1 MSGRAYLVVAALCA
15 AYLGARAATQPASFD
30 FDASAHLGTIAQ
42 VRQFGGLAPAERFP
56 EIVFNLPRGVTYHHL
71 PPLPYLLMASV
82 TGLGQTEP
90 TAAGVL
96 GVARAFSALFAVVT
110 VLSAGV
116 AARNLHRAGIE
127 RQSGVGGGSGRE
139 DDGSW
144 TAAAVVTAGL
154 TLMPSLH
161 AMGASAT
168 TSTWAFASV
177 GLTTAAT
184 TWAMRCGWSRG
195 ATIALAAC
203 AAFVVAVRPTA
214 YPVLLLIPL
223 AMLAAG
229 LSPRAAAPRLGIIA
243 AVALAVNSWW
253 LIRQGLVTGDPLGTV
268 IHVQQHLDGSYPS
281 TIRESPLWPR
291 ADAPWPQWTLVTSSD
306 WLWVALSRMLVR
318 QTWIDPLT
326 LALWAVLGL
335 APAVVVVAARIR
347 GERAAWAAAWPYVV
361 GGLAAAASAFAAA
374 VTLSAQV
381 GWYAYLRDMF
391 ILSLPLAVA
400 IAALAAARPDRLRT
414 ICFTAGLIFAAAANA
429 GYLLVVLS

>member
-1 MSGRAYLVVAALCA
+1 MSGREYLVVAALCV

-56 EIVFNLPRGVTYHHL
+56 EIVFDLPRWVTYHHL
-71 PPLPYLLMASV
+71 PPLPYLLMAGV

-127 RQSGVGGGSGRE
+127 RRSGIGGDPGRE
-139 DDGSW
+139 YDGSW

-184 TWAMRCGWSRG
+184 TWAMRRGWSRG

-229 LSPRAAAPRLGIIA
+229 LSPRAAAPRLGVIA
-243 AVALAVNSWW
+243 AAALAMNSWW

-268 IHVQQHLDGSYPS
+268 IHVQQHLDGSYLG
-281 TIRESPLWPR
+281 TIRESTLWPR

-306 WLWVALSRMLVR
+306 WLWVALSRMLLR

-335 APAVVVVAARIR
+335 APAVVVVAARIAGNGPPGRRR
-347 GERAAWAAAWPYVV
+347 GPSW
-361 GGLAAAASAFAAA
+361 SA
-374 VTLSAQV
+374 
-381 GWYAYLRDMF
+381 GW
-391 ILSLPLAVA
+391 
-400 IAALAAARPDRLRT
+400 RPPPAPSQRP
-414 ICFTAGLIFAAAANA
+414 
-429 GYLLVVLS
+429 

>member
-1 MSGRAYLVVAALCA
+1 MSGRAYLVVAALCV

-56 EIVFNLPRGVTYHHL
+56 EIVFDLPRGVTYHHL
-71 PPLPYLLMASV
+71 PPLPYLLMAGV

-127 RQSGVGGGSGRE
+127 RRSGVGGGSGRE

-168 TSTWAFASV
+168 TNTWAFASV

-184 TWAMRCGWSRG
+184 TWAMRRGWSRG

-229 LSPRAAAPRLGIIA
+229 LSPRAAAPRLGVIA
-243 AVALAVNSWW
+243 AAALAMNSWW

-268 IHVQQHLDGSYPS
+268 IHVQQHLDGSYLG
-281 TIRESPLWPR
+281 TIRESTLWPR

-306 WLWVALSRMLVR
+306 WLWVALSRMLLR

-326 LALWAVLGL
+326 LALWAVLAL

-347 GERAAWAAAWPYVV
+347 GERAAWAAAWPFVV

-414 ICFTAGLIFAAAANA
+414 ICFTGGLTFAAAANA
-429 GYLLVVLS
+429 GFVLAVLP

>member
-1 MSGRAYLVVAALCA
+1 M
-15 AYLGARAATQPASFD
+15 
-30 FDASAHLGTIAQ
+30 
-42 VRQFGGLAPAERFP
+42 
-56 EIVFNLPRGVTYHHL
+56 
-71 PPLPYLLMASV
+71 
-82 TGLGQTEP
+82 
-90 TAAGVL
+90 
-96 GVARAFSALFAVVT
+96 
-110 VLSAGV
+110 
-116 AARNLHRAGIE
+116 
-127 RQSGVGGGSGRE
+127 
-139 DDGSW
+139 DGP
-144 TAAAVVTAGL
+144 AAVVTAGL

-229 LSPRAAAPRLGIIA
+229 LSPRAAAPRLGVIA

-253 LIRQGLVTGDPLGTV
+253 LIRQGMVTGDPLGTV

-326 LALWAVLGL
+326 LALWAVLATGPRRCRRGRAHPRGTGRL
-335 APAVVVVAARIR
+335 GGGVALRR
-347 GERAAWAAAWPYVV
+347 
-361 GGLAAAASAFAAA
+361 SA
-374 VTLSAQV
+374 
-381 GWYAYLRDMF
+381 D
-391 ILSLPLAVA
+391 
-400 IAALAAARPDRLRT
+400 
-414 ICFTAGLIFAAAANA
+414 
-429 GYLLVVLS
+429 

>member
-1 MSGRAYLVVAALCA
+1 MSGRVYLLVAALCA
-15 AYLGARAATQPASFD
+15 AYLGARAATQPANFD
-30 FDASAHLGTIAQ
+30 FDESAHLGTIAD

-56 EIVFNLPRGVTYHHL
+56 EIVFDLPRGVTYHHL
-71 PPLPYLLMASV
+71 PPLPYLLMAGI
-82 TGLGQTEP
+82 TALGQTEP
-90 TAAGVL
+90 TGAGVL

-110 VLSAGV
+110 VLGAGV
-116 AARNLHRAGIE
+116 AARNLHQAGIE
-127 RQSGVGGGSGRE
+127 RRSGIGESSGGES
-139 DDGSW
+139 DGLW

-161 AMGASAT
+161 AMGAAAT
-168 TSTWAFASV
+168 TNTWAFASV
-177 GLTTAAT
+177 GLTTAAA
-184 TWAMRCGWSRG
+184 TWAMRGGWSRG

-229 LSPRAAAPRLGIIA
+229 LSPRAAAPRLGVIA
-243 AVALAVNSWW
+243 AVALVVNSWW

-268 IHVQQHLDGSYPS
+268 IHVQQHLDGNYLG
-281 TIRESPLWPR
+281 TIRESTLWTR

-326 LALWAVLGL
+326 LALWAILAL

-347 GERAAWAAAWPYVV
+347 GERAAWAAAWPFVI

-391 ILSLPLAVA
+391 ILALPLVVA

-414 ICFTAGLIFAAAANA
+414 VCFTAGLSFAAAANA

>member
-1 MSGRAYLVVAALCA
+1 MSGRAYLVVAALCV

-30 FDASAHLGTIAQ
+30 FDASAHLGTIAD
-42 VRQFGGLAPAERFP
+42 VRQFGGPAPAERFP
-56 EIVFNLPRGVTYHHL
+56 EIVFDLPRGATYHHL
-71 PPLPYLLMASV
+71 PPLPYLLMAGV
-82 TGLGQTEP
+82 TALGQTEP

-127 RQSGVGGGSGRE
+127 RRSAIGGGSGRE
-139 DDGSW
+139 YDGSW

-177 GLTTAAT
+177 GLTTAAA
-184 TWAMRCGWSRG
+184 TWAMRRGWSRG

-229 LSPRAAAPRLGIIA
+229 LSPRAAAPRLGVIA
-243 AVALAVNSWW
+243 AVALAVNSGW
-253 LIRQGLVTGDPLGTV
+253 LIRQGLVTGDPLGTA
-268 IHVQQHLDGSYPS
+268 IHVQQHLDGSYLS
-281 TIRESPLWPR
+281 TIRASTLWTR
-291 ADAPWPQWTLVTSSD
+291 ADAPLPQWTLVTSSD

-318 QTWIDPLT
+318 KTWIDPLT
-326 LALWAVLGL
+326 LALWAILAL
-335 APAVVVVAARIR
+335 APAVVVVAARVR
-347 GERAAWAAAWPYVV
+347 GERAAWAAAWPFAV
-361 GGLAAAASAFAAA
+361 GGLAAAATAFAAA

-381 GWYAYLRDMF
+381 GWYAFLRDMF

-400 IAALAAARPDRLRT
+400 IAALAAARPDRLRAV
-414 ICFTAGLIFAAAANA
+414 CFTAGLSFAAAANA